1 MKQNKNNLEGIVS
14 KLKEQGIDAGEEE
27 KQRIIENA
35 KAQADQ
41 LISEAKA
48 TSKKIVE
55 EAETKAAQ
63 AEKNAQTAI
72 SQASRDMVE
81 ATKIA
86 VLNYLK
92 SVFSKECKTLFTQK
106 QYLKELLE
114 AVVGSISGNKSVKVA
129 PEMLKDMEAFL
140 LTEALKE
147 EVTLSP
153 LSASKTKIKVKSTD
167 KNGVSFVLSSKDVE
181 AGLFTLLNKD
191 LVERIT
197 KAQED

>member
-1 MKQNKNNLEGIVS
+1 MKQNKKNLEGIVS

-35 KAQADQ
+35 KKQADK

-48 TSKKIVE
+48 TSKTIVE
-55 EAETKAAQ
+55 EAEVKAVQ

-72 SQASRDMVE
+72 VQASRDMVE

-86 VLNYLK
+86 VLKYLE
-92 SVFSKECKTLFTQK
+92 SVFGKECKTLFTQE

-114 AVVGSISGNKSVKVA
+114 AVVGSISGNKSVKIA

-140 LTEALKE
+140 LSEAIKE
-147 EVTLSP
+147 EVTLEP
-153 LSASKTKIKVKSTD
+153 LSSSKTKIKVKSTEKD
-167 KNGVSFVLSSKDVE
+167 GVSFVLSSKDVE
-181 AGLFTLLNKD
+181 TGLFALLNKD